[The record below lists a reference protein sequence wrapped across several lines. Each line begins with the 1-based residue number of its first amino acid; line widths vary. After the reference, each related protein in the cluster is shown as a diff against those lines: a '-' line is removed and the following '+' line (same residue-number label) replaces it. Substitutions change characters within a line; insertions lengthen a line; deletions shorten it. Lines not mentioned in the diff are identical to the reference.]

1 MKDFKDFL
9 TEGVYDKH
17 IFKAFWLAGGPG
29 SGKSWVASKTLE
41 GSGMKVINTDAGLK
55 RYAKQAGL
63 DLAKMNTFTDKEMK
77 LKDYF
82 RAKSKKGT
90 VSQLQHAID
99 GRLGLILDSTARNT
113 DRIEDEA
120 RAMSHIGYNTFLIF
134 VNTRL
139 EVALKRNQYF
149 SRGRPLPDA
158 IVISNWKQVQAN
170 KNKLQNIF
178 GAGSY
183 VEVDNNEDLP
193 HINSQVYKAINRLK
207 KQPVNSPL
215 AKSWIANELAM
226 KKYAGPQVGK
236 SPKAGFWS
244 RLKSKFAW

>member
-1 MKDFKDFL
+1 MINFQKFI

-29 SGKSWVASKTLE
+29 SGKSWVAKRTLE
-41 GSGMKVINTDAGLK
+41 GSGMKVINTDKGLE

-63 DLAKMNTFTDKEMK
+63 DLERMDKFTDKEAQ

-82 RAKSKKGT
+82 RAKSKRGT
-90 VSQLQHAID
+90 QTALKHAID
-99 GRLGLILDSTARNT
+99 GRLGLILDSTGR
-113 DRIEDEA
+113 DLPRIEEEA
-120 RAMSHIGYNTFLIF
+120 RAMSYIGYNTFLIF

-139 EVALKRNQYF
+139 EIALKRNQNPD
-149 SRGRPLPDA
+149 RGRPVPES

-170 KNKLQNIF
+170 KNKLKNLFSASRYI
-178 GAGSY
+178 
-183 VEVDNNEDLP
+183 EVDNNEDVE
-193 HINSQVYKAINRLK
+193 HINSQVYKAINKLK
-207 KQPVNSPL
+207 NQPVTHHL

-226 KKYAGPQVGK
+226 KKYAGTQPGV

-244 RLKSKFAW
+244 RFKGMFA

>member
-1 MKDFKDFL
+1 MIGFEKFL

-29 SGKSWVASKTLE
+29 SGKSWVAKRTLE
-41 GSGMKVINTDAGLK
+41 GSGMKVINSDKGLK
-55 RYAKQAGL
+55 IYAKDAGL
-63 DLAKMNTFTDKEMK
+63 DLKRMDKFTDEEEK

-82 RAKSKKGT
+82 RTKSKRT
-90 VSQLQHAID
+90 LQSKLKYAID
-99 GRLGLILDSTARNT
+99 GRLGLILDSTGRNT
-113 DRIEDEA
+113 DRIEEE
-120 RAMSHIGYNTFLIF
+120 RSAMAHIGYNTFLIF

-139 EVALKRNQYF
+139 EIALERNQREK
-149 SRGRPLPDA
+149 RGRPVPEA

-170 KNKLQNIF
+170 KNKLQNVF

-183 VEVDNNEDLP
+183 VEVDNDEDVE

-207 KQPVNSPL
+207 NQPVNHHM

-226 KKYAGPQVGK
+226 KKYAGQ
-236 SPKAGFWS
+236 SQFS
-244 RLKSKFAW
+244 FFSKR

>member
-1 MKDFKDFL
+1 MIDFQKFI

-29 SGKSWVASKTLE
+29 SGKSWVAARTLE
-41 GSGMKVINTDAGLK
+41 GSGMKVINTDKGLEI
-55 RYAKQAGL
+55 YAKEAGL
-63 DLAKMNTFTDKEMK
+63 DLKRMDKFTDTEAK
-77 LKDYF
+77 LKDYL
-82 RAKSKKGT
+82 RTKSKRTTQSK
-90 VSQLQHAID
+90 LKYAID
-99 GRLGLILDSTARNT
+99 GRLGLILDSTGRNT
-113 DRIEDEA
+113 DRIEDER
-120 RAMSHIGYNTFLIF
+120 RAMAHIGYNTYLVF

-170 KNKLQNIF
+170 KNKLKNIF
-178 GAGSY
+178 GASNY
-183 VEVDNNEDLP
+183 VEVDNTEDVP
-193 HINSQVYKAINRLK
+193 QINSQVYKAINQLK
-207 KQPVNSPL
+207 NQPVNSPL

-236 SPKAGFWS
+236 SPKAGLWS
-244 RLKSKFAW
+244 RFKSMFA

>member
-29 SGKSWVASKTLE
+29 SGKSWVAARTLE

-63 DLAKMNTFTDKEMK
+63 DLAKMNTFTDKEMQA
-77 LKDYF
+77 KDYF
-82 RAKSKKGT
+82 RAKSKRGT

-134 VNTRL
+134 VNTTL
-139 EVALKRNQYF
+139 EVALKRNQYIK
-149 SRGRPLPDA
+149 RGVHFQIPL
-158 IVISNWKQVQAN
+158 
-170 KNKLQNIF
+170 
-178 GAGSY
+178 
-183 VEVDNNEDLP
+183 
-193 HINSQVYKAINRLK
+193 
-207 KQPVNSPL
+207 
-215 AKSWIANELAM
+215 
-226 KKYAGPQVGK
+226 
-236 SPKAGFWS
+236 
-244 RLKSKFAW
+244 

>member
-1 MKDFKDFL
+1 MIGFENFL

-29 SGKSWVASKTLE
+29 SGKSWVAKRTLE
-41 GSGMKVINTDAGLK
+41 GSGMKVINSDKGLK
-55 RYAKQAGL
+55 IYAKDAGL
-63 DLAKMNTFTDKEMK
+63 DLKRMDKFTDEEEK

-82 RAKSKKGT
+82 RTKAKRTLQSKLKY
-90 VSQLQHAID
+90 AID
-99 GRLGLILDSTARNT
+99 GRLGLILDSTGRNT
-113 DRIEDEA
+113 DRIEGEA

-134 VNTRL
+134 VNTKL

-149 SRGRPLPDA
+149 SRGRPLPDS

-170 KNKLQNIF
+170 KNKLKNIF
-178 GAGSY
+178 GAGNY
-183 VEVDNNEDLP
+183 VEVDNTKDVP
-193 HINSQVYKAINRLK
+193 YINSQVYKAINRLK
-207 KQPVNSPL
+207 KQPVNHHM

-236 SPKAGFWS
+236 SPKAGLWS
-244 RLKSKFAW
+244 RFKSRFA

>member
-29 SGKSWVASKTLE
+29 SGKSWVAKRPLE
-41 GSGMKVINTDAGLK
+41 GSGMKVINTDKGLK
-55 RYAKQAGL
+55 RYSKQAGL
-63 DLAKMNTFTDKEMK
+63 DLTKMNTFTDKEMK

-99 GRLGLILDSTARNT
+99 GRLGLILDSTGRNT

-134 VNTRL
+134 VNTTL

-149 SRGRPLPDA
+149 SRGRPLPDS

-170 KNKLQNIF
+170 KKKLQNIF
-178 GAGSY
+178 GAGNY

-193 HINSQVYKAINRLK
+193 HINSQVYKAINKLK
-207 KQPVNSPL
+207 RNPVNHHL
-215 AKSWIANELAM
+215 ATSWIANELAM
-226 KKYAGPQVGK
+226 KKYAGTQPGK
-236 SPKAGFWS
+236 SPKAGLWS
-244 RLKSKFAW
+244 RFKSMFA

>member
-1 MKDFKDFL
+1 MIDFQKFIA
-9 TEGVYDKH
+9 EGVYDKH

-29 SGKSWVASKTLE
+29 SGKSWVSKRTLE
-41 GSGMKVINTDAGLK
+41 GSGMKLINTDKGLK

-63 DLAKMNTFTDKEMK
+63 DLNRMNTFTDKEMK

-82 RAKSKKGT
+82 RAKSKRGT

-99 GRLGLILDSTARNT
+99 GRLGLILDSTGRNT
-113 DRIEDEA
+113 DRIEDER
-120 RAMSHIGYNTFLIF
+120 RAMAHIGYNTFLVF

-139 EVALKRNQYF
+139 EIALKRNQYEK
-149 SRGRPLPDA
+149 RGRPLPDA

-170 KNKLQNIF
+170 KNKLKNIF
-178 GAGSY
+178 GASNY
-183 VEVDNNEDLP
+183 VEVDNNEDVE
-193 HINSQVYKAINRLK
+193 HINSQVYKAINKLK
-207 KQPVNSPL
+207 NQPVTHHL

-226 KKYAGPQVGK
+226 KKYAGTQPGV

-244 RLKSKFAW
+244 RFKGMFA